1 MPNHSNGAAPT
12 TAAFHKRAA
21 AYVRMSTERQN
32 YSIQHQR
39 HAINEYASRHGL
51 EVVKTYAD
59 SGKSGLRINDR
70 TGLKSLINDVL
81 SGSADFEI
89 ILVYDVSR
97 WGRFQDADESAYY
110 EFICRRAGIG
120 VVYCAELFADDDS
133 PMGAV
138 LKSLK
143 RLMASEYSRELSA
156 KVFAAQSNFTL
167 MGFKQGGHA
176 GYGLR
181 RLAVDQAGN
190 EKSILRKG
198 ERKPTQTDRIVLV
211 PGPGDEAMVVH
222 SIYDWYARLKLGDSR
237 IASMLNVA
245 GIPSESGKP
254 WTKKI
259 VRSVL
264 TNEKYVGNAV
274 YNRTS
279 YKLKKHAVRN
289 PRHMWIRKDAAF
301 PALVPSTMFDTVQAE
316 RLQRHRRYSDT
327 ELLDILREV
336 QSKHGRVTALL
347 ISARGASP
355 TPQTFKY
362 HFGTLANAYS
372 LAGVACEEN
381 FSYIESRRALRAVR
395 SNLVAKAME
404 LIAFA
409 GGSAAPTDDQ
419 YTLQVNG
426 TLTLKV
432 MAVRCQHEGG
442 ELLRWRLRLS
452 QAANADFVIAAQ
464 MDEANRRILCLYLLP
479 MADFNGNWL
488 PLPSRLDAPSSLAP
502 YRHAMLESMF
512 GRMSDGIPVA
522 DTAV

>member
-1 MPNHSNGAAPT
+1 MPNRLVSAVPPSAAPR
-12 TAAFHKRAA
+12 KRAA
-21 AYVRMSTERQN
+21 AYMRMSTERQN
-32 YSIQHQR
+32 YSIQHQSC
-39 HAINEYASRHGL
+39 AINDYALCHGI
-51 EVVKTYAD
+51 EVIKTYVD
-59 SGKSGLRINDR
+59 SGKSGLRINGR
-70 TGLKSLINDVL
+70 TGLKNLIDDVL

-181 RLAVDQAGN
+181 RLAVDQARN
-190 EKSILRKG
+190 KKTILRQG
-198 ERKPTQTDRIVLV
+198 ERKPAQTDRIVLV
-211 PGPGDEAMVVH
+211 PGPGDEAEVVH
-222 SIYDWYARLKLGDSR
+222 SIYDWYTRHKLGDSR
-237 IASMLNVA
+237 IALMLNVA

-264 TNEKYVGNAV
+264 TNEKYIGNAV

-279 YKLKKHAVRN
+279 YKLKKHPVKN

-301 PALVPSTMFDTVQAE
+301 PALVPAPVFDMAQAE
-316 RLQRHRRYSDT
+316 RQQRHRCYTDT

-336 QSKHGRVTALL
+336 HAKHGKVTALL
-347 ISARGASP
+347 ISARGAAP

-381 FSYIESRRALRAVR
+381 FSYVESRRALRAVR
-395 SNLVAKAME
+395 SNLVAKALE
-404 LIAFA
+404 LIASV
-409 GGSAAPTDDQ
+409 GGSATPTDDQ
-419 YTLQVNG
+419 DTLRVNG
-426 TLTLKV
+426 ALTLKI
-432 MAVRCQHEGG
+432 MAIRCQHEGG
-442 ELLRWRLRLS
+442 GLLRWRIKLGKTTD
-452 QAANADFVIAAQ
+452 ADFVIAAQ
-464 MDEANRRILCLYLLP
+464 MDKTNRQVLCFYLLP
-479 MADFNGNWL
+479 MVNFDGKWL
-488 PLPSRLDAPSSLAP
+488 PLPTRFDAPSGLSQ
-502 YRHAMLESMF
+502 YRYATLEAIF
-512 GRMSDGIPVA
+512 GIHV
-522 DTAV
+522 

>member
-1 MPNHSNGAAPT
+1 MPNRPVSAVPNSAPPQ
-12 TAAFHKRAA
+12 KRAA

-39 HAINEYASRHGL
+39 RAINEYALRHGL
-51 EVVKTYAD
+51 EVIKTYAD
-59 SGKSGLRINDR
+59 SGKSGLRINGR
-70 TGLKSLINDVL
+70 TGLKSLIDDVS
-81 SGSADFEI
+81 SGLADFEI

-254 WTKKI
+254 WTKKM
-259 VRSVL
+259 VRTVL

-301 PALVPSTMFDTVQAE
+301 PALVPSTVFDTVQAE
-316 RLQRHRRYSDT
+316 RLQRHRRYSDI
-327 ELLDILREV
+327 ELLDILRAV
-336 QSKHGRVTALL
+336 QSKHGKVTALL
-347 ISARGASP
+347 ISARGAAP

-381 FSYIESRRALRAVR
+381 FAYIESRRALRTVR
-395 SNLVAKAME
+395 SNLVVKAME
-404 LIAFA
+404 LIALA
-409 GGSAAPTDDQ
+409 GASATPTDDQ
-419 YTLQVNG
+419 YTLRVNG
-426 TLTLKV
+426 AVTVKI
-432 MAVRCQHEGG
+432 MAVRCQREGRG
-442 ELLRWRLRLS
+442 LLRWRLRLC
-452 QAANADFVIAAQ
+452 QAANVDFVIAAQ
-464 MDEANRRILCLYLLP
+464 MDETNRQILCFYLLP
-479 MADFNGNWL
+479 MARLEGKWL
-488 PLPSRLDAPSSLAP
+488 PLPSRFDAPSGLTP
-502 YRHAMLESMF
+502 YRYATLETIF
-512 GRMSDGIPVA
+512 GKLD
-522 DTAV
+522 